1 MAIGS
6 FSYMVAKHV
15 KSIFLILLFSSCASL
30 KKPTPIKPEAP
41 KGTTVITNNDIKNV
55 PTVPLVPP
63 VVPTQVQPTEP
74 ELVVGEVP
82 VQIIPSQ
89 GKAETKSVPRIGLIF
104 SAGGAKTFGHIGVLK
119 EIEKAKWPIRAV
131 AGLEWGAAVAAIY
144 GHQLSANEVEWEMSK
159 LKSFEDVSE
168 ASQILFANTSVAEL
182 KIPFVCP
189 SINLVKQESYLLNRG
204 QLSQL
209 MPFCLAHPP
218 LSKAHNQSVG
228 DLDNVAALAQHM
240 RATGVNKVV
249 FINVL
254 MQKSKKSFVGD
265 FGSPENILF
274 VKAALQAYRKPQG
287 VDDVIQINLDDYG
300 IDELD
305 EKREIIA
312 KASELSYD
320 QIVKLTKKYG
330 L

>member
-1 MAIGS
+1 
-6 FSYMVAKHV
+6 MVTKQF
-15 KSIFLILLFSSCASL
+15 KFILLALIFSSCASL
-30 KKPTPIKPEAP
+30 KKPAPIKPEAP
-41 KGTTVITNNDIKNV
+41 KGTTVITNNDIKNNV
-55 PTVPLVPP
+55 PSSP
-63 VVPTQVQPTEP
+63 VTPTPVEPTEP
-74 ELVVGEVP
+74 EMVGEVP
-82 VQIIPSQ
+82 QAPVPVVPSQ
-89 GKAETKSVPRIGLIF
+89 GKGETKAVPRIGIIF

-159 LKSFEDVSE
+159 LKSFEDVGE
-168 ASQILFANTSVAEL
+168 ASRTLFANASVSEL

-204 QLSQL
+204 QLNQL

-218 LSKAHNQSVG
+218 LSKAHNQSVA
-228 DLDNVAALAQHM
+228 DIDNVAALAQHI
-240 RATGVNKVV
+240 RATGVKKVV

-254 MQKSKKSFVGD
+254 MQKNKKPFAGD
-265 FGSPENILF
+265 IGSPENVLY
-274 VKAALQAYRKPQG
+274 VKAAIQAYRKPYG
-287 VDDVIQINLDDYG
+287 VDDMIQINLDDYG
-300 IDELD
+300 IDEID

-312 KASELSYD
+312 KAAELSYD

>member
-1 MAIGS
+1 
-6 FSYMVAKHV
+6 MVAKQLKLIILV
-15 KSIFLILLFSSCASL
+15 FIFSGCASL
-30 KKPTPIKPEAP
+30 KKPAPIKPEAP
-41 KGTTVITNNDIKNV
+41 KGNTVITNNDIKNEV
-55 PTVPLVPP
+55 PSSPITATPAQPPETDPADDTPSTPTP
-63 VVPTQVQPTEP
+63 VV
-74 ELVVGEVP
+74 
-82 VQIIPSQ
+82 PSQ
-89 GKAETKSVPRIGLIF
+89 GKAETKPVPRIGIIF

-119 EIEKAKWPIRAV
+119 EIEKAKWPVRAV
-131 AGLEWGAAVAAIY
+131 AGLEWGAAVAAIFAN
-144 GHQLSANEVEWEMSK
+144 QLSANEVEWEMSK
-159 LKSFEDVSE
+159 LKSFEDVAE
-168 ASQILFANTSVAEL
+168 ASRMLFANSSVAEL

-189 SINLVKQESYLLNRG
+189 SLNLVRQESYLLNRG

-240 RATGVNKVV
+240 RATGVKKVV
-249 FINVL
+249 FVNVL
-254 MQKSKKSFVGD
+254 MQKSKKAFAGDVG
-265 FGSPENILF
+265 SAENVLY
-274 VKAALQAYRKPQG
+274 VKAAIEAYRKPYG
-287 VDDVIQINLDDYG
+287 VDDMIQINLDDYG

-312 KASELSYD
+312 KAAELSYD

>member
-1 MAIGS
+1 
-6 FSYMVAKHV
+6 MVAKQL
-15 KSIFLILLFSSCASL
+15 KLFLLILIFSGCASL
-30 KKPTPIKPEAP
+30 KKPAPIKAEAP
-41 KGTTVITNNDIKNV
+41 KGNTVITNSDIKNDV
-55 PTVPLVPP
+55 PSSAVSPTPVQPSEAEPLVEAPTPAP
-63 VVPTQVQPTEP
+63 VVP
-74 ELVVGEVP
+74 L
-82 VQIIPSQ
+82 Q
-89 GKAETKSVPRIGLIF
+89 GKAETKPVPRIGLIF

-119 EIEKAKWPIRAV
+119 EIEKAKWPVRAV

-144 GHQLSANEVEWEMSK
+144 GHELSANEVEWEMSK
-159 LKSFEDVSE
+159 LKNMEDVSE
-168 ASQILFANTSVAEL
+168 ASRMLFANTSVAEL

-240 RATGVNKVV
+240 RATGVKKVV

-254 MQKSKKSFVGD
+254 MQKSKKPYAGDVG
-265 FGSPENILF
+265 SAENVLY
-274 VKAALQAYRKPQG
+274 VKAAIEAYRKPYG
-287 VDDVIQINLDDYG
+287 VDDMIQINLDDYG

-312 KASELSYD
+312 KAAELSYD